1 MKKLVLVSIIFL
13 AALLFGCAQ
22 QETPTAS
29 VTPSAA
35 SSMAASANAFPS
47 AIASPTASPSP
58 RPSPSPIWVGSPSPG
73 AWNDFGQSEVLVDF
87 LYADWCS
94 HCQKMKPIVS
104 EAERAFP
111 AQRFKIRSWNEAN
124 RTKDKSVMYV
134 YDYYSRKGLFDGYP
148 TFVIAGGYKRVGEM
162 PRADFFD
169 WACSF
174 FHDPRPDACSQYAN
188 KTW

>member
-22 QETPTAS
+22 QETPIAS
-29 VTPSAA
+29 VAPS
-35 SSMAASANAFPS
+35 MTASANA
-47 AIASPTASPSP
+47 SPAASPSP
-58 RPSPSPIWVGSPSPG
+58 RPSPSPIAPPNVSPSPG
-73 AWNDFGQSEVLVDF
+73 AWNDFTQSEVLVDF
-87 LYADWCS
+87 LYADWCP
-94 HCQKMKPIVS
+94 HCQNMKPIVS

-111 AQRFKIRSWNEAN
+111 AQRFKVRYWNEAN
-124 RTKDKSVMYV
+124 RTHDKNDMYV
-134 YDYYSRKGLFDGYP
+134 YDYYSRKGLYGGFP

-169 WACSF
+169 WVCSF
-174 FHDPRPDACSQYAN
+174 FHGTRPDACSQYAN